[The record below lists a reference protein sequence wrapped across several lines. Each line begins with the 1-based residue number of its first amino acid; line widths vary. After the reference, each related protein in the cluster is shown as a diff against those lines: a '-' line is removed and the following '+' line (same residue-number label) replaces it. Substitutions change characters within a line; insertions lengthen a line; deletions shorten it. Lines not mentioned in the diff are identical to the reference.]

1 MREGDKVRYIYKLF
15 GSDEEFCDKGYI
27 ENINNG
33 VITVNIQNE
42 YGDKLV
48 RFHAPTMTTM
58 PDEIDGRLEFVSAL
72 SWDKLYLFVWTAFS
86 PDYRA
91 GLAFAIAHNEYEARK
106 LVIKSNHGST
116 PLKWGSCT
124 RSDLT
129 NTIAYSVAG
138 GS

>member
-15 GSDEEFCDKGYI
+15 GSDEEFCDEGYI

-58 PDEIDGRLEFVSAL
+58 PAEIDGRLELASTL
-72 SWDKLYLFVWTAFS
+72 EWDKLYLFVWTAFR
-86 PDYRA
+86 PDYGD

-106 LVIKSNHGST
+106 LVIKSNHGSN